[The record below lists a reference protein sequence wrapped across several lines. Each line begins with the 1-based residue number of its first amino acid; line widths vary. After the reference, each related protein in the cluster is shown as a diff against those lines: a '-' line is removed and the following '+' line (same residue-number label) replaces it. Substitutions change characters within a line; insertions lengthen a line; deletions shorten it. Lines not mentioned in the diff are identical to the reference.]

1 MEPAIVCAMLMGAG
15 AFAQAQDTVDAR
27 SSDGL
32 AYDLVGEGPLVV
44 LIHGTN
50 LDRRM
55 WDAEVGWL
63 REQVRVLRFDLRG
76 QGGSD
81 FPTEPFSNHED
92 LIDLLSDLGEADV
105 TLVGLSAGTQVALD
119 VALAAP
125 ELVARLVLVSPSIA
139 GYVPTV
145 MPAFLSD
152 LTTAL
157 RAGDFDGAN
166 EVLLASSLMSV
177 PSNRARLVRTMVEDN
192 DRLWTIPYSLV
203 EQMSPPAI
211 DRLEEI
217 DQPTLVLVGGQDEVA
232 IREQGMLLERRMG
245 DARSTT
251 IPGGHLLNLI
261 SPAPFRQTLS
271 EFLGLSRERGAP
283 RAPTP

>member
-125 ELVARLVLVSPSIA
+125 ELVARLV
-139 GYVPTV
+139 
-145 MPAFLSD
+145 
-152 LTTAL
+152 
-157 RAGDFDGAN
+157 
-166 EVLLASSLMSV
+166 
-177 PSNRARLVRTMVEDN
+177 RTMVEDN

-271 EFLGLSRERGAP
+271 EFLGLSRE
-283 RAPTP
+283 

>member
-125 ELVARLVLVSPSIA
+125 GACVSIHCWLRANGNARLPVGLDHGAEGRGLRWRQRGAAGLVAHVCP
-139 GYVPTV
+139 
-145 MPAFLSD
+145 
-152 LTTAL
+152 
-157 RAGDFDGAN
+157 
-166 EVLLASSLMSV
+166 
-177 PSNRARLVRTMVEDN
+177 
-192 DRLWTIPYSLV
+192 
-203 EQMSPPAI
+203 
-211 DRLEEI
+211 LE
-217 DQPTLVLVGGQDEVA
+217 P
-232 IREQGMLLERRMG
+232 
-245 DARSTT
+245 
-251 IPGGHLLNLI
+251 
-261 SPAPFRQTLS
+261 
-271 EFLGLSRERGAP
+271 GAP
-283 RAPTP
+283 GAYDG

>member
-1 MEPAIVCAMLMGAG
+1 MRTRRKLVAIVWAMLAGAG
-15 AFAQAQDTVDAR
+15 ALAEAQETVDAR
-27 SSDGL
+27 SSHGL
-32 AYDLVGEGPLVV
+32 AYDLVGQGPLVV

-63 REQVRVLRFDLRG
+63 REQTRVLRYDLRG

-81 FPTEPFSNHED
+81 FPTKTYSNHGD
-92 LIDLLSDLGEADV
+92 LIDLLGEVGARDV
-105 TLVGLSAGTQVALD
+105 TLVGLSAGTQVAVD

-125 ELVARLVLVSPSIA
+125 DLVARMVLLSPSIA
-139 GYVPTV
+139 GYVPTA

-157 RAGDFDGAN
+157 RTGDFDGAN

-177 PSNRARLVRTMVEDN
+177 PSNRVRLVRTMVEDN
-192 DRLWTIPYSLV
+192 DRLWTIPYTLV
-203 EQMSPPAI
+203 EQTSPPVFES
-211 DRLEEI
+211 LEEI

-232 IREQGMLLERRMG
+232 IWEQGVLLERRMG
-245 DARSTT
+245 DARSAT
-251 IPGGHLLNLI
+251 IPGGHLLNLA
-261 SPAPFRQTLS
+261 SPAPFRRAVS
-271 EFLGLSRERGAP
+271 EFLGLFED
-283 RAPTP
+283 

>member
-177 PSNRARLVRTMVEDN
+177 PSNRARRLVRTMVEDN

-261 SPAPFRQTLS
+261 SPAPFRQALS
-271 EFLGLSRERGAP
+271 EFLGLSRE
-283 RAPTP
+283 